1 MEQAD
6 GFVLASASPRRRDI
20 LSQLGLRF
28 RVVPSTV
35 EERLNHNEPPR
46 AFVNRM
52 AAAKADDVVRTL
64 AEESREGFVLGADT
78 VVVIDDTIL
87 GKPRDDSDAHEML
100 YRLSGR
106 WHEVITAIALR
117 RIGSPLR
124 EDQVVTTRV
133 LFRELDEGTIN
144 RYIASGEGRDK
155 AGSYAIQGLGVGLV
169 SEIDGSYTNV
179 VGLPAT
185 QTLAL
190 LTREGVVQQ
199 WP

>member
-1 MEQAD
+1 MEQTD
-6 GFVLASASPRRRDI
+6 EFVLASASPRRRDI

-28 RVVPSTV
+28 RVVPSSV
-35 EERLNHNEPPR
+35 EEKMGCDEPPK
-46 AFVNRM
+46 AFASRM
-52 AAAKADDVVRTL
+52 ASAKADDVAHTL
-64 AEESREGFVLGADT
+64 AAESQDGYILGADT
-78 VVVIDDTIL
+78 VVVIDDKIL
-87 GKPRDDSDAHEML
+87 GKPRDDNDAHEML
-100 YRLSGR
+100 RGLSGR

-117 RIGSPLR
+117 RIGSAFR
-124 EDQVVTTRV
+124 ADQVVSTRV
-133 LFRELDEGTIN
+133 LFRALDEGTVI

-190 LTREGVVQQ
+190 LAREGVVRQ

>member
-1 MEQAD
+1 MVQTD

-20 LSQLGLRF
+20 LSQLGLSF

-35 EERLNHNEPPR
+35 EERPNRDELPR
-46 AFVNRM
+46 AFATRM
-52 AAAKADDVVRTL
+52 AGAKADDVALLL
-64 AEESREGFVLGADT
+64 ANEIRDAFVLGADT
-78 VVVIDDTIL
+78 VVVIDDNVL
-87 GKPRDDSDAHEML
+87 GKPRDDSDAKKML
-100 YRLSGR
+100 HRLSGR

-117 RIGSPLR
+117 RVGSAFR
-124 EDQVVTTRV
+124 EDQVVSTRV
-133 LFRELDEGTIN
+133 LFRELDQGIIS

-155 AGSYAIQGLGVGLV
+155 AGSYAIQGLGIGLV

-185 QTLAL
+185 HTLAL
-190 LTREGVVQQ
+190 LTREGVVRQ